1 MPIVNFA
8 HQKETDGVEWIPVM
22 NGVQDSVVL
31 VGSNNIV
38 ILHIAFQLVENKNIF
53 RLQHLHC
60 VSSCER
66 IDCLMQHTHIHS
78 RCICKVF
85 LQYVFYCGVSMWL
98 PERLKNHSVHIY
110 WVFLQCVFFC
120 VLAMFLYRQKIN
132 HTDHTCSV
140 SRHCAFS
147 YVFSDGLLVSLNSCT
162 GHTCWASLHCAFSY
176 GFSDSLLE

>member
-1 MPIVNFA
+1 MLWMCIKSQNTGVIRGSTNARIRVYGRLSHTGTRIPERRGDMPIVNFA

-22 NGVQDSVVL
+22 NGVQDSVLL

-38 ILHIAFQLVENKNIF
+38 ILHIAFQLAENKNIF
-53 RLQHLHC
+53 RLQHLHR

-110 WVFLQCVFFC
+110 
-120 VLAMFLYRQKIN
+120 
-132 HTDHTCSV
+132 
-140 SRHCAFS
+140 
-147 YVFSDGLLVSLNSCT
+147 
-162 GHTCWASLHCAFSY
+162 
-176 GFSDSLLE
+176 